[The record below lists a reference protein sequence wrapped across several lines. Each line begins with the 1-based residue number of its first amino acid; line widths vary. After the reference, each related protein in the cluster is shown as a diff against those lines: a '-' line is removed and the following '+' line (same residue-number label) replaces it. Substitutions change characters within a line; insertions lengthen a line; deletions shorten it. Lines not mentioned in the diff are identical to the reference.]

1 MVSDGPS
8 WHEYRYRV
16 VTAVAVTPAI
26 RELWL
31 EPSDGRLAY
40 RAGQYV
46 LLCDPPHRLPQRS
59 YSFASA
65 PRADGRVSLLV
76 TRFPEGPTSGW
87 VHDVLR
93 PGDEVALAGPYGTFV
108 LGDDRDSQVLLLAAG
123 SGLAPVRALA
133 EALLADDPTRKITLF
148 FSVRTAAD
156 TIDHAR
162 FQDWKHVHPGF
173 RYLLTLTRDPAAPLH
188 RRIPEL
194 LADTLGSLRGL
205 EVFVA
210 GPSGFVTSCV
220 AATRALG
227 AAATAVHTEEFF
239 ADPQPWT
246 EAPPVGPKQSVSQ

>member
-1 MVSDGPS
+1 MSDGQP
-8 WHEYRYRV
+8 WDEYRYRV
-16 VTAVAVTPAI
+16 LTTTQVTPAI

-31 EPSDGRLAY
+31 APCDRTLAY
-40 RAGQYV
+40 QAGQYV
-46 LLCDPPHRLPQRS
+46 LLGDTAQQLPQRS
-59 YSFASA
+59 YSIANA

-87 VHDVLR
+87 VHNVLQ
-93 PGDEVALAGPYGTFV
+93 PDDEVALAGPYGSFV
-108 LGDDRDSQVLLLAAG
+108 RSDNRGCPILLLAAG
-123 SGLAPVRALA
+123 SGLAPIRALA
-133 EALLADDPTRKITLF
+133 EALLANQSARSVTLF

-162 FQDWKHVHPGF
+162 FENWTHVHARF
-173 RYLLTLTRDPAAPLH
+173 RYLLTLTRDPTAALH

-194 LADTLGSLRGL
+194 LPQTLGNLRGW

-210 GPSGFVTSCV
+210 GPTGFVTCC
-220 AATRALG
+220 AAAACALG

-246 EAPPVGPKQSVSQ
+246 EAPPAISEPSVSR